1 VIVTVI
7 AAAELVAAE
16 LVAAELAAAAAAEL
30 VAAEPVAAAVSDL
43 LVSHAVILRQNVAAA
58 FVVAAEFVAA
68 FVAAAAFVVA
78 AFAAASDLLMVP
90 LVKKIHQLAVLAA
103 ATFVASVAAAFLAH
117 PQAKSGY
124 FVSKVTQ
131 YDLSRY
137 DCKMRSTGEATEAW
151 NQTLN
156 FWFQHHSVVRCN
168 LDLNEYSQYTNG
180 AWLTDGK
187 A

>member
-1 VIVTVI
+1 MIVTVI
-7 AAAELVAAE
+7 AAVELVAAE
-16 LVAAELAAAAAAEL
+16 LVAAAAAVAAEP
-30 VAAEPVAAAVSDL
+30 VAAEPVAAAVSDLL

-117 PQAKSGY
+117 PQAKSEY

-131 YDLSRY
+131 IHLSRY

-151 NQTLN
+151 KQTLN
-156 FWFQHHSVVRCN
+156 F
-168 LDLNEYSQYTNG
+168 
-180 AWLTDGK
+180 
-187 A
+187 

>member
-1 VIVTVI
+1 VIVIVTVIVTVI
-7 AAAELVAAE
+7 AAAV
-16 LVAAELAAAAAAEL
+16 
-30 VAAEPVAAAVSDL
+30 VAAA
-43 LVSHAVILRQNVAAA
+43 
-58 FVVAAEFVAA
+58 
-68 FVAAAAFVVA
+68 VAAAAFVVA

-151 NQTLN
+151 KQTLN
-156 FWFQHHSVVRCN
+156 F
-168 LDLNEYSQYTNG
+168 
-180 AWLTDGK
+180 
-187 A
+187 